1 MPADS
6 NAPANR
12 GVERLKR
19 YHLLW
24 CTDHRVP
31 MLTRE
36 EDLHEAVVVDL
47 SLEVRD
53 GLRNHVVDLIRV
65 RVRVKLGVGSGL
77 ALGLGSGL
85 GLGFESGVGFRLGF
99 RFGFGFG
106 DDLVL
111 VEVLAKHLAHGGHL
125 LASDVPLLCARGRA
139 ERVSAAWSALWGG
152 RRGRAQPAPR
162 GPATRL

>member
-65 RVRVKLGVGSGL
+65 RVRV
-77 ALGLGSGL
+77 
-85 GLGFESGVGFRLGF
+85 
-99 RFGFGFG
+99 
-106 DDLVL
+106 
-111 VEVLAKHLAHGGHL
+111 
-125 LASDVPLLCARGRA
+125 RGRGRI
-139 ERVSAAWSALWGG
+139 RVRVRVRIRVRVRVRVRGG
-152 RRGRAQPAPR
+152 VQARVQVRVRVR
-162 GPATRL
+162 I